1 MTSETTNITGERVP
15 RALIVDDD
23 PVIRRLVS
31 AAAKQAG
38 FSAQEAEDGRLAL
51 EMFETVRPDVVLLDV
66 MMPRMDG
73 FDTCSALRS
82 SSSGAYVPILFMTG
96 LEDMSSVDH
105 AYEVGATDFV
115 IKPINYSVLKHR
127 LRYILRAKQLSDE
140 LRVSEQRLRH
150 AQRVAN
156 LALWKWDT
164 QSNAMRTFDAT
175 GALFDVGWNTMS
187 LTNYL
192 SRVSLDDQEAF
203 QSIFSDTAITTSNLE
218 YSLTV
223 ADGSERIVYQQT
235 EATIREEDN
244 VLQIFGTVHDVTDR
258 MYADQQIRMLTNYD
272 PLTGLPNRRFLTMYL
287 DRILENAK
295 RYRRTVA
302 VVALDV
308 DNFERIENT
317 LGHEDRDHLLQKI
330 ANRLRRCVR
339 GGDCISRSVTN
350 SLDSIAR
357 VGGHRFVMVLS
368 EIRKVEDAATVVERT
383 KEKLARPITI
393 QHNEINLTAS
403 VGISVFPADGN
414 TSKLLLKHA
423 DLAVTAARDTGR
435 NRYVFYTSAI
445 NSRLKRK
452 HSVETRLW
460 RALRLN
466 ELTVYYQP
474 RLNMANDQI
483 VGVEALLRWTDS
495 ELGTIELAELLP
507 VAEDSGLI
515 VELNEWILRAACL
528 QSHSWRNAGM
538 PALVISVNISPTY
551 LNATNFAYQ
560 IAEVL
565 HDTKLS
571 PSFLELELN
580 ESALTEKHDN
590 SIQNIAELREM
601 GAQISLD
608 DFGAGSSS
616 LDHLR
621 RLPITGLKI
630 DESFIRGIK
639 QTSHDTMIIRAILAL
654 AKGMDLKTVAQGVE
668 KPRQLIY
675 LRSKGCDEAQGSLI
689 NPPLPADEFAKWINA
704 RASGASDELN
714 IQSTAPASK

>member
-1 MTSETTNITGERVP
+1 
-15 RALIVDDD
+15 
-23 PVIRRLVS
+23 
-31 AAAKQAG
+31 
-38 FSAQEAEDGRLAL
+38 
-51 EMFETVRPDVVLLDV
+51 
-66 MMPRMDG
+66 
-73 FDTCSALRS
+73 
-82 SSSGAYVPILFMTG
+82 MTG

-156 LALWKWDT
+156 LALWEWDT